1 MARYFQIYAKV
12 ARAAIALLSFA
23 AGQVNTWTFYLQSRM
38 FLASNTQE
46 LIEKLD
52 SLSIALKYAK
62 VKFYTLKSLIESGN
76 SYQGKIYSYKDKL

>member
-1 MARYFQIYAKV
+1 
-12 ARAAIALLSFA
+12 
-23 AGQVNTWTFYLQSRM
+23 M

-62 VKFYTLKSLIESGN
+62 VKFYSLKSLIESGN

>member
-1 MARYFQIYAKV
+1 
-12 ARAAIALLSFA
+12 
-23 AGQVNTWTFYLQSRM
+23 M

-62 VKFYTLKSLIESGN
+62 VKFYTLKSLIEKGREILMMVK
-76 SYQGKIYSYKDKL
+76 YTAI